1 MSFLTERSLRSALP
15 VARRALAVRQ
25 TALPRRAFSTSLRL
39 RKSPA
44 DSVKDGLKTV
54 DRAVTDNV
62 VLPGLE
68 AAAAAGSKVKEG
80 AETVA
85 KGSKGDVDEL
95 KGQATGK
102 AEELKGKA
110 KGSAA
115 ELQGK
120 AKGAAE
126 EAKSKL

>member
-68 AAAAAGSKVKEG
+68 AAGMLFPPNPQRTTTHTHVRSPCPAC
-80 AETVA
+80 
-85 KGSKGDVDEL
+85 
-95 KGQATGK
+95 
-102 AEELKGKA
+102 
-110 KGSAA
+110 
-115 ELQGK
+115 
-120 AKGAAE
+120 
-126 EAKSKL
+126 